1 MCSSD
6 LPAALNLPSFLRRTS
21 RGVTI
26 DLRVQPRARK
36 TMLEVSDTTLKAA
49 VTAPPED
56 GKANDAVIALLAEQW
71 RVPKSSMS
79 VLKGAASR
87 NKTVV
92 LAGDPAQLS
101 ERICEWARG
110 HG

>member
-1 MCSSD
+1 M
-6 LPAALNLPSFLRRTS
+6 NLPPFLRRTS

-36 TMLEVSDTTLKAA
+36 TMLEISDTTLKAA

-71 RVPKSSMS
+71 RLPKSSMC

>member
-1 MCSSD
+1 M
-6 LPAALNLPSFLRRTS
+6 NLPSFLRRTS

-92 LAGDPAQLS
+92 LAGDPAQLT

>member
-1 MCSSD
+1 MPTTTD
-6 LPAALNLPSFLRRTS
+6 ELPFLRRTS

-92 LAGDPAQLS
+92 LAGDPAQLT